1 MTSKTRVSWPAATD
15 LSSAIAGYE
24 LQRSANG
31 GAWDASRALSA
42 STLTFVDTVAFDT
55 TYRYRVRAVDAV
67 GHWSPWAEMAGSG
80 RYHAYDDRSSSVFR
94 RGSWQKL
101 ATSSAFKTT
110 LVGSSTSTSRMWLT
124 FTGRSLAIVAPK
136 GPKRGSITISI
147 DGVVQKVV
155 SLKASTASSRR
166 VVFSWFSPTPG
177 THTVTVSPT
186 GTGTYTAIRID
197 AFVVGR

>member
-1 MTSKTRVSWPAATD
+1 
-15 LSSAIAGYE
+15 
-24 LQRSANG
+24 
-31 GAWDASRALSA
+31 
-42 STLTFVDTVAFDT
+42 
-55 TYRYRVRAVDAV
+55 
-67 GHWSPWAEMAGSG
+67 
-80 RYHAYDDRSSSVFR
+80 
-94 RGSWQKL
+94 
-101 ATSSAFKTT
+101 
-110 LVGSSTSTSRMWLT
+110 MWMT

-177 THTVTVSPT
+177 THTVTVTPT